1 MIKIR
6 SEMAELKQDIE
17 FAKKQ
22 LEKLHG
28 YERANKR
35 VSIRRM
41 IMDASKHKR
50 FLAKKIDEVR
60 YA

>member
-6 SEMAELKQDIE
+6 SEMAEFKQDIE

-41 IMDASKHKR
+41 IMDALKHKR